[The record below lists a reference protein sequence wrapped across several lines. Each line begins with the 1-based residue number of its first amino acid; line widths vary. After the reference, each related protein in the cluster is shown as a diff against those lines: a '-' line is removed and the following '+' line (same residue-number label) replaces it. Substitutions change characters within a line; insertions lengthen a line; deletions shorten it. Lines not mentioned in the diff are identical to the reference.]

1 MATSEKLGTK
11 KNEHIQGK
19 ENFLTKIINFYNHN
33 EKIIFGILIGILVV
47 VGGLLAF
54 NKFYLKPLNQ
64 KASALMVQPI
74 KFFAQGD
81 SASLNIA
88 LEGNDDIDGFLTIAS
103 DFKLTKTANTANL
116 YAGLIYLKQGN
127 KDEALDYLLKFKKKE
142 DVLWYNAQAI
152 IGDLY
157 DEMEDTGNAMKYYKK
172 ACESKNSF
180 YAPIALFK
188 LGQLYEREEDWKS
201 AYETYQKIE
210 KNFYDQYVNMS
221 VDKCLERVKI
231 LANIK

>member
-1 MATSEKLGTK
+1 MANKEKLGVKKGEQRKEKSNFITK
-11 KNEHIQGK
+11 SV
-19 ENFLTKIINFYNHN
+19 NFYNKY

-47 VGGLLAF
+47 IGGIFAF
-54 NKFYLKPLNQ
+54 NKFYLAPLNK
-64 KASALMVQPI
+64 KASTLMAQPI
-74 KFFAQGD
+74 HFFSLGD
-81 SASLNIA
+81 SASLQLA
-88 LEGNDDIDGFLTIAS
+88 LDGDDDIDGFLTIAS
-103 DFKLTKTANTANL
+103 DFKLTKVANTANF